1 MYMVEYPYNVPAHR
15 YFPFYFLCFLIF
27 FFYVCSQIRDG
38 IIKAPLYYAH
48 AHAWVTDLYRKTFR
62 RRHQQKHLKYLF
74 SSRTKYM
81 RTLYHLYLYFR
92 NNLRYVARRRHKS
105 KTVKCERSNGQSE
118 RKAPENLR
126 QKKKWY

>member
-1 MYMVEYPYNVPAHR
+1 
-15 YFPFYFLCFLIF
+15 
-27 FFYVCSQIRDG
+27 
-38 IIKAPLYYAH
+38 
-48 AHAWVTDLYRKTFR
+48 
-62 RRHQQKHLKYLF
+62 
-74 SSRTKYM
+74 M

-126 QKKKWY
+126 QKKK